1 MLTLEYSLV
10 SQRNRYQLTP
20 LQRTPFDTY
29 YIWDTDQ
36 LGVGKFHIGLNIN
49 T

>member
-20 LQRTPFDTY
+20 LQGTTFDIY

-36 LGVGKFHIGLNIN
+36 LRIGKFHIGLNIK